1 MKKTVSRQNTN
12 DSTRVHGMYGSM
24 HTDIF
29 EGMGLRGINLSTD
42 DREKNH
48 EVRSNKRKNTGRKAL
63 TRAIA
68 AESPLSMGYAVEL
81 ERFGRGLGAGVKRS
95 GTASA
100 EALRRSASRYRT
112 KAEEAGT
119 SLRALGKLFSI
130 RNLILML
137 FAALT
142 ISAALILM
150 LFNFEKAVVYGNT
163 MYDQKQIEHFITQGR
178 LGENTFVMA
187 LKYHNRTVEGLP
199 FVDRIDIDIVSPSTV
214 RVNITEKP
222 LDARVSYGENEV
234 YLSKEGIIQT
244 VSYRT
249 NENTTVVKGLQV
261 VDPETGTRVEA
272 KNQTGLDNTL
282 KLLNVMDRYDL
293 HADSIDVDDLG
304 NLTVA
309 FGDVSV
315 KVGKSE
321 YDIKMYKIH
330 QICKYFKGR
339 SGIISMTG
347 SDYAGEN
354 IVLSPFASNAES
366 GSGTADNSGKASGG
380 GKGGAGSPEDPG
392 SSGKTSKAVGKE
404 KTEKETSGKKDEAKK
419 EVEKE
424 KKTAAEKEESK
435 EKTSEKA
442 KEKTS
447 EKSSTI
453 TTEKTTEKTTE
464 TTAKAAAVEKTSVK
478 TTGKAKT
485 EKTTVKTTKAKAEKT
500 TAKTTKTKAEETTVK
515 TTKARTEKTTVKTT
529 GKAKTEKTTA
539 KTTKAKTEK
548 TTVKTTKAKAEKTT
562 VKTTGKAG
570 TEKAAAETTGEEK
583 SGKDAEKTSQKPNT
597 EKTTEK
603 KTLKKVN
610 SED

>member
-29 EGMGLRGINLSTD
+29 EGMSLRGINLSTD

-222 LDARVSYGENEV
+222 LDARVSYGETEV

-282 KLLNVMDRYDL
+282 KLLNVMDRYDPDKKVAMAVDEWGL
-293 HADSIDVDDLG
+293 WVDNEPGTPLGHLFQQNTMRSALCAALMLHIFHRHADRIRIANLAQTINVLQSILLTEGATLVKTPTYHVFDLFKG
-304 NLTVA
+304 HQDGEYVPAAWERAPEAIQKGLAQADISASVKDGALTVSL
-309 FGDVSV
+309 V
-315 KVGKSE
+315 
-321 YDIKMYKIH
+321 
-330 QICKYFKGR
+330 
-339 SGIISMTG
+339 
-347 SDYAGEN
+347 N
-354 IVLSPFASNAES
+354 LS
-366 GSGTADNSGKASGG
+366 
-380 GKGGAGSPEDPG
+380 
-392 SSGKTSKAVGKE
+392 
-404 KTEKETSGKKDEAKK
+404 
-419 EVEKE
+419 
-424 KKTAAEKEESK
+424 AEKEADVALALPASK
-435 EKTSEKA
+435 PVSATGRVLCGRPSDHNTFDAPDRVRTSELPVA
-442 KEKTS
+442 LD
-447 EKSSTI
+447 
-453 TTEKTTEKTTE
+453 
-464 TTAKAAAVEKTSVK
+464 
-478 TTGKAKT
+478 
-485 EKTTVKTTKAKAEKT
+485 
-500 TAKTTKTKAEETTVK
+500 
-515 TTKARTEKTTVKTT
+515 
-529 GKAKTEKTTA
+529 
-539 KTTKAKTEK
+539 
-548 TTVKTTKAKAEKTT
+548 
-562 VKTTGKAG
+562 
-570 TEKAAAETTGEEK
+570 GE
-583 SGKDAEKTSQKPNT
+583 GVRV
-597 EKTTEK
+597 
-603 KTLKKVN
+603 TLPPCGIA
-610 SED
+610 SLEIRLG

>member
-81 ERFGRGLGAGVKRS
+81 ERFGR
-95 GTASA
+95 TASA

-199 FVDRIDIDIVSPSTV
+199 FVDRIDIDIVNPSTV

-222 LDARVSYGENEV
+222 LDARVSYGETEV

-304 NLTVA
+304 NLTVT

-354 IVLSPFASNAES
+354 IVLSPFASNTES
-366 GSGTADNSGKASGG
+366 GSGTADNSGKTSGG

-447 EKSSTI
+447 EKSTTI
-453 TTEKTTEKTTE
+453 TTEKTTK

-500 TAKTTKTKAEETTVK
+500 TAKTTKT
-515 TTKARTEKTTVKTT
+515 EKTTVKTT
-529 GKAKTEKTTA
+529 GKT
-539 KTTKAKTEK
+539 
-548 TTVKTTKAKAEKTT
+548 
-562 VKTTGKAG
+562 G

-583 SGKDAEKTSQKPNT
+583 SGKYAEKTSQKPNT